1 MVSTY
6 TANSGIQLPAN
17 GEQSGTWGETIN
29 DNMDIIDRL
38 TNGVGAISLSG
49 TTHALTITDGTLSEG
64 QYNVLVLGGSPS
76 GTNTITITPNDGQ
89 HVYIVKNSSGQSAIF
104 TQGSGGDITLL
115 NGETKVIYSD
125 GVGAG
130 SAVVDITNDFA
141 MGNVTITGGA
151 ISGATLST
159 SSFTLGG
166 IAITATGTEI
176 NILDGVTA
184 TAAELNYND
193 ITTLGTVE
201 ASKTVTADAS
211 GDVLFPDSDKAI
223 FGAGSD
229 LQIYHDGSHSFIS
242 DQGTGNL
249 KILASTID
257 LNNAANTENMITA
270 VEDGA
275 VTLYHDNAAKIATT
289 ATGIQITGTALAT
302 TNTVTLTGDTTL
314 DFAANQNFVLTLG
327 ASLTLLDP
335 TTEQVGQSGFIVF
348 IQDGTGSR
356 GVSLDPQYKT
366 AGGVTLALSGAAG
379 AIDVVPYIVSASG
392 SILLGAPQLAFA

>member
-49 TTHALTITDGTLSEG
+49 TTHTLTITDGTLSEG

-184 TAAELNYND
+184 TAAEINILD
-193 ITTLGTVE
+193 G
-201 ASKTVTADAS
+201 VTATAAEINILDGVTATAAEINILDGVTATTAEINYVDGVTSNIQTQLDATAKLAVAQSFTAKQTFAGSASVASMKTSNIAEVDTIAATAATGTIDYDVTTQSVLFYTTDAS
-211 GDVLFPDSDKAI
+211 GNWTLNLRGSSGTSLDTLMATGESLSVTFLVTQ
-223 FGAGSD
+223 GATAYYNSAVT
-229 LQIYHDGSHSFIS
+229 IDGSSVTPKW
-242 DQGTGNL
+242 QGGTAPTIGNASSVDCYTYVIQKTGAATYVV
-249 KILASTID
+249 LASQT
-257 LNNAANTENMITA
+257 
-270 VEDGA
+270 
-275 VTLYHDNAAKIATT
+275 
-289 ATGIQITGTALAT
+289 Q
-302 TNTVTLTGDTTL
+302 
-314 DFAANQNFVLTLG
+314 FA
-327 ASLTLLDP
+327 
-335 TTEQVGQSGFIVF
+335 
-348 IQDGTGSR
+348 
-356 GVSLDPQYKT
+356 
-366 AGGVTLALSGAAG
+366 
-379 AIDVVPYIVSASG
+379 
-392 SILLGAPQLAFA
+392 